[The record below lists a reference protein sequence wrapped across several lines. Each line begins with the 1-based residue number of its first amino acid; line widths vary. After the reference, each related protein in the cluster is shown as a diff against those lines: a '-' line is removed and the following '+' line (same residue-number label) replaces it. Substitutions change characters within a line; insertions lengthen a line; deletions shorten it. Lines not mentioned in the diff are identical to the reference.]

1 MTERDLWGYRQ
12 AKRHYALELEKLK
25 EFEGVM
31 YSPAS
36 PSFESIHGVTGYV
49 PDKIAEV
56 ADKHAELI
64 AAVNAAAVEVI
75 KARTALDRVDGLL
88 SDDERAFLH
97 LRYREGRSW
106 EDLTKELHAS
116 RRTLCRQK
124 KAIISKI
131 EKVGTRCP

>member
-1 MTERDLWGYRQ
+1 MTERDLWEYRQ
-12 AKRHYALELEKLK
+12 AKRRYTLELEKLK
-25 EFEGVM
+25 EFEGVL

-75 KARTALDRVDGLL
+75 KARCELDKVDALLDHTQRL
-88 SDDERAFLH
+88 FLH
-97 LRYREGRSW
+97 YRYREGESW
-106 EDLTKELHAS
+106 ETVEKAVHYS
-116 RRTLCRQK
+116 RQHCTRIR
-124 KAIISKI
+124 KAILNKI
-131 EKVGTRCP
+131 KRL

>member
-75 KARTALDRVDGLL
+75 KARTALDRVDRLL
-88 SDDERAFLH
+88 TDDERAFLH
-97 LRYREGRSW
+97 MRYREGLSW
-106 EDLTKELHAS
+106 DG
-116 RRTLCRQK
+116 LCRQLYASRK
-124 KAIISKI
+124 TLCKVRKNILAKI
-131 EKVGTRCP
+131 EKGN